1 MASKLML
8 VSLALLLTF
17 GDSQNVTVEPPTD
30 PSTDP
35 PSTDPPSTDPPS
47 TDPPTE
53 PSTILDLVS
62 LTVFALWYYSL
73 LSAVHVSYRLL

>member
-1 MASKLML
+1 MASKLMLML

-17 GDSQNVTVEPPTD
+17 GDSQNVTVEPPTG
-30 PSTDP
+30 S
-35 PSTDPPSTDPPS
+35 STDPPS

-53 PSTILDLVS
+53 PSTISDLVS
-62 LTVFALWYYSL
+62 LSVFALWYHSL